1 MSQLVMAALDLK
13 KYNPRNAQVQTT
25 KIRVDC
31 QTDILFFKNN
41 EFDRIGIRFFVVFSI
56 LFSLFIHLPNNPENT
71 ADIIYIFCYEI
82 PSWALIFYYIFD
94 TIYDIV

>member
-1 MSQLVMAALDLK
+1 LSDCLRFYVGNVTAGSRLW
-13 KYNPRNAQVQTT
+13 N
-25 KIRVDC
+25 C